1 VGDVFFYLDESG
13 QKQDASLHEEILSA
27 GGKRFKSS
35 QAYQDTI
42 RYAVENL
49 GLTEKEAK
57 ELFG

>member
-13 QKQDASLHEEILSA
+13 QKQDASLHEGILSA
-27 GGKRFKSS
+27 GDKRFKSS

-49 GLTEKEAK
+49 GLTEQEAK

>member
-1 VGDVFFYLDESG
+1 MGDVFFYLDESG

-27 GGKRFKSS
+27 GDKRFKSS

>member
-27 GGKRFKSS
+27 GDKRFKSS